1 MSDSSSWLPRSDA
14 SRSELPS
21 EGNVVSFSSAS
32 SQNKAPSPAS
42 FENRQPP
49 SDLAAERALLGAMF
63 LTSQAISDSLE
74 EGLQQWHFYSP
85 AHVRIFDAVS
95 DLYQAGQPVD
105 LVTVANQLRPNEGL
119 KAVGGEDAL
128 IDIQTSTP
136 VAGHA
141 DQYARIVINHALL
154 RRLIEKAHE
163 VIKIGYSSPEDVGEA
178 IDEAEAQIFAAT
190 QERLTDSAEHISA
203 LLEQSLDRMEM
214 LYEKKMDITGIPT
227 GFREYDKLL
236 AGLQPSNLIVVGGRP
251 SVGKTSFALGMALNV
266 AKLTDKSVLYFSME
280 MSKLELAQRMVAAEA
295 QVDYTRV
302 RTGQL
307 REQDWMK
314 VTDAMSRLRDANIW
328 IDDSPALTTM
338 EVRAKARRYS
348 NSENLGLVVIDYLQ
362 IMTPYGKQRDNRAVE
377 VGEMSRSLKILAR
390 EIDCPVLAL
399 SQLSR
404 SLEARTDKRPLLSD
418 LRESGSIEQD
428 ADVVTF
434 LYRDEMYN
442 DESPD
447 RGLAEVIVAKHRTGP
462 VGKAKMRFIPELS
475 LFANIDTDGW
485 AA

>member
-1 MSDSSSWLPRSDA
+1 
-14 SRSELPS
+14 
-21 EGNVVSFSSAS
+21 
-32 SQNKAPSPAS
+32 
-42 FENRQPP
+42 
-49 SDLAAERALLGAMF
+49 MF

-105 LVTVANQLRPNEGL
+105 LVTVAEKLRSGEAL
-119 KAVGGEDAL
+119 KAIGGEDAL
-128 IDIQTSTP
+128 IDIQASTP

-141 DQYARIVINHALL
+141 AQYARIVINHALL

-178 IDEAEAQIFAAT
+178 IDEAEAEIFAAT
-190 QERLTDSAEHISA
+190 QERLTDSAEHISK
-203 LLEQSLDRMEM
+203 LLVQSLDRMEM
-214 LYEKKMDITGIPT
+214 LYEKKEDITGIPT
-227 GFREYDKLL
+227 GFTGYDKLL
-236 AGLQPSNLIVVGGRP
+236 AGLQPSNLIIVGGRP
-251 SVGKTSFALGMALNV
+251 SVGKTSFALGISLHV
-266 AKLTDKSVLYFSME
+266 AKNTDKSVLYFSME

-314 VTDAMSRLRDANIW
+314 VTNAMSRLRNANIW

-377 VGEMSRSLKILAR
+377 VGEMSRNLKILAR
-390 EIDCPVLAL
+390 EVDSPVLAL

-404 SLEARTDKRPLLSD
+404 GLESRTDKRPLLSD

-434 LYRDEMYN
+434 LYRDDMYN

-447 RGLAEVIVAKHRTGP
+447 KGLAEIIVAKHRMGP
-462 VGKAKMRFIPELS
+462 VGRVKMRFTPELS
-475 LFANIDTDGW
+475 RFTNIDTDGW